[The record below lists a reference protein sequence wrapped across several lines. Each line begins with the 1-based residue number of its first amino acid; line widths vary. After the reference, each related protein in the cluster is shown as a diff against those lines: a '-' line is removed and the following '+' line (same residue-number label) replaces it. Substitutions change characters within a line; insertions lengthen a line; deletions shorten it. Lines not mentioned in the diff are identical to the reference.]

1 MKLPRI
7 ICVVLSLF
15 LAISMAGQ
23 SITFAVDEV
32 EPASKTVGWK
42 QSGAKIAKGLHHPF
56 SGDYFS
62 EWEPDIIAN
71 SFAEEKNMCAIGE
84 DVVFQMLLKA
94 WCQHR
99 PVTLTPDA
107 IWLVICQ
114 QFSHAVNKNPENYRK
129 LLVNHDGQ
137 KTLRLQVWN
146 GLLSDQADWE
156 GLMARFAAEI
166 GKYTNNDIAT
176 KLVADF
182 STTGSNE
189 LIASEV
195 TLMDVVKPF
204 FKYEAFYIVCGIPSI
219 TLTGTPEDWRKVLDK
234 TRTLSNYGFDWWV
247 KDLEPILEEFVKAS
261 EGQPDISFWKDIV
274 KKTRPQTIQGPTC
287 SKKQP
292 KMTKFDGWFL
302 KLFPFDNDGR
312 TPSEVT
318 ISKTM
323 LAETVCVPLKYDVLS
338 PLGGILKTYDLELV
352 AGVVGVVEDPV
363 EFTLTPKIGWFVRTV
378 KSEEIIQQE
387 KHKKDSI
394 LNSYLKQDSHLMRRF
409 VIESGITNDSTI
421 RYWSDG
427 PLSYADYPQAE
438 YGISSAKK
446 VWKDGNTKIIA
457 EEFRSFMYKSPYQW
471 APEFRTPSVLQFFQA
486 GFDNVEICARRIQQK
501 YLESTIFLKDYDFS
515 NPLLN
520 EADSVFARMN
530 LDSRQGQKADV
541 VQHYADSIKRELTKT
556 KALDYKDFAAGVKG
570 FGGGMHFGFG
580 SKIYTGLPSD
590 YLTPLAG
597 LDFGFDLWLSKVNI
611 FLDGLIGWGGGLKK
625 DIPRDGYKWN
635 AGARMKGGSLSAS
648 LGYTVHDS
656 QWWGITPYAGVGVGF
671 IDYPITSAD
680 TQKNDEI
687 RGTQYQFGFLADYK
701 LYRVLSLLPPFKTLK
716 ECSIR
721 TNCFVAY
728 SSYPFLGPSWT
739 INLGISVNLVKWVS
753 M

>member
-1 MKLPRI
+1 MKTPRI
-7 ICVVLSLF
+7 LCFIISLF
-15 LAISMAGQ
+15 LATSMAGQ
-23 SITFAVDEV
+23 SVTFAVDEV
-32 EPASKTVGWK
+32 EPASKPLGWK
-42 QSGAKIAKGLHHPF
+42 QSGAKIAKNLHQPLP
-56 SGDYFS
+56 DDLFS
-62 EWEPDIIAN
+62 EWEPEIIAN
-71 SFAEEKNMCAIGE
+71 SFADEKNMCAIGE
-84 DVVFQMLLKA
+84 DVVFQMLLRA

-99 PVTLTPDA
+99 PVVLTPDA

-114 QFSHAVNKNPENYRK
+114 QLSHAVNKNPEKYRK

-137 KTLRLQVWN
+137 KTLRLQVLN
-146 GLLSDQADWE
+146 DLLSDQADWE

-182 STTGSNE
+182 STTGTDE

-204 FKYEAFYIVCGIPSI
+204 FKYEAFYVVCGIPSI
-219 TLTGTPEDWRKVLDK
+219 TLTGTPEDWQKVLDK
-234 TRTLSNYGFDWWV
+234 TRTLSDYGFGWWV
-247 KDLEPILEEFVKAS
+247 EDLEPILGEFIKAS

-323 LAETVCVPLKYDVLS
+323 LAETVCVPLKYDIMDPSGKLM
-338 PLGGILKTYDLELV
+338 KTYDLELV
-352 AGVVGVVEDPV
+352 AGIVGVVDNPV
-363 EFTLTPKIGWFVRTV
+363 DFSLTPKIGWFVRTV

-394 LNSYLKQDSHLMRRF
+394 LNSYLKKPKHLTRRY
-409 VIESGITNDSTI
+409 VRESDVANDSTI
-421 RYWSDG
+421 RYWSEG
-427 PLSYADYPQAE
+427 PLSFADYPQAD
-438 YGISSAKK
+438 YGISRAER

-457 EEFRSFMYKSPYQW
+457 EEYRSFMYKSPYQW
-471 APEFRTPSVLQFFQA
+471 HPEFRTPSKLQFFQA

-501 YLESTIFLKDYDFS
+501 YYESSFGKSSIDS
-515 NPLLN
+515 LLN
-520 EADSVFARMN
+520 DADNAFARMN
-530 LDSRQGQKADV
+530 LNSRQGQKADV
-541 VQHYADSIKRELTKT
+541 VQHYADSIKQELAKT
-556 KALDYKDFAAGVKG
+556 KALDYRDLTISPKDAGL
-570 FGGGMHFGFG
+570 GMHYGFG
-580 SKIYTGLPSD
+580 SKVYTGRPSD

-611 FLDGLIGWGGGLKK
+611 ILDGLVGWGGGLKK

-648 LGYTVHDS
+648 LGYTVYDS
-656 QWWGITPYAGVGVGF
+656 QWWGITPYAGVGAGF
-671 IDYPITSAD
+671 IDYPVHPTDI
-680 TQKNDEI
+680 QKNDEI
-687 RGTQYQFGFLADYK
+687 QGTQYQFGVLADYK
-701 LYRVLSLLPPFKTLK
+701 LYRVLRLSPPFQTLK

-728 SSYPFLGPSWT
+728 SSYLFLGPSWT
-739 INLGISVNLVKWVS
+739 INLSISVNLVKWIQ
-753 M
+753 MQ